1 MLANN
6 DHNIVYAIEA
16 AHHPFAP
23 RRRGQSGCN
32 KICQGGR
39 IAMKDANGN
48 PMFRKDFSKP
58 KRQEEYRPRDPATV
72 KREKDEAGWAALA
85 RWKERLIAAGWLKPP
100 KAQSGDK

>member
-1 MLANN
+1 MITTSCMPSKRPTILLRLDA
-6 DHNIVYAIEA
+6 EA
-16 AHHPFAP
+16 KAAVI
-23 RRRGQSGCN
+23 